1 MEEILASIR
10 RIIADDQALAEAPTA
25 AAPEKPVAA
34 PVETLVERVAAKVAP
49 VSVVPPAPKPIAEPP
64 PAAPAADANG
74 VVFVPP
80 PIAESITDMAP
91 PAVAPIAKAPDPF
104 LQSKA
109 PADNWPLGPAET
121 PGGPPPLR
129 TARQPDWHRHVG
141 PGMQAPAEIAK
152 LPLEAGRDPAAAPQP
167 RPVEPATQP
176 VPPKE
181 EPLVSPATDQ
191 AVSGAFHALVA
202 SRLVPTS
209 DAMAEM
215 VRDMVRPM
223 LKTWLDDNL
232 PIMVERLVRAEIERV
247 ARGGR

>member
-10 RIIADDQALAEAPTA
+10 RIIADDQALAEAPMA

-34 PVETLVERVAAKVAP
+34 PVETLIERVAAKVAP
-49 VSVVPPAPKPIAEPP
+49 VSVVPSASKPIVEPP
-64 PAAPAADANG
+64 PAADANG
-74 VVFVPP
+74 VAFVPP
-80 PIAESITDMAP
+80 PIAESINDMAP
-91 PAVAPIAKAPDPF
+91 LAVAPIAKAPDP
-104 LQSKA
+104 LPQSKA
-109 PADNWPLGPAET
+109 PADNWPLAPAET
-121 PGGPPPLR
+121 LGGPPPLR

-141 PGMQAPAEIAK
+141 PGMQVSAEIAK

-167 RPVEPATQP
+167 RPIEPVTQP

-209 DAMAEM
+209 DVVAEM